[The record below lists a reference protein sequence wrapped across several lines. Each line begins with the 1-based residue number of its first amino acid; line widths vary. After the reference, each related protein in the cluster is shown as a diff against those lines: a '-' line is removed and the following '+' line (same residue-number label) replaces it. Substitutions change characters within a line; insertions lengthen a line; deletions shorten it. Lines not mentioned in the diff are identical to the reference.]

1 VSSSPGPSERSL
13 PGIDLTSVCLPT
25 PEQVRARL
33 TDLAYISI
41 GFGLLTFQRAQVR
54 RREVTRQFERAVG
67 RR

>member
-1 VSSSPGPSERSL
+1 M
-13 PGIDLTSVCLPT
+13 CLPT
-25 PEQVRARL
+25 PEQIRARL
-33 TDLAYISI
+33 TDLAYISV

>member
-1 VSSSPGPSERSL
+1 
-13 PGIDLTSVCLPT
+13 VCLPT
-25 PEQVRARL
+25 PEQIRARL
-33 TDLAYISI
+33 TDLAYISV